1 MIRDIYNID
10 LEIPNSG
17 IFIKGLDNE
26 KLTISLDL
34 VRFMQI
40 NKRQIVSSGNK
51 LDVGKLAKP
60 LNPYIIYNILEE
72 NNKNNFNGVKIIEKI
87 EDENNIIYHFNFGLI
102 LNTFIEKSKITR
114 QMEQNTSDNLKDLNE
129 IKAFIA
135 PCFFSYGMVGDV
147 KSIPKNELED
157 LENDY
162 GYEGKD
168 YKSIFKKEVYIN
180 FSCYERVYFSNCEF
194 KSKVS
199 LHIIN
204 NDNTV
209 CFLNG
214 MDFSNCIFE
223 DEINFKRFI
232 SGTSLPENKYYNNE
246 QDTLFKNCI
255 FKKRV
260 VFHNSNFF
268 NSIYFNNSHFK
279 DYVDFH
285 ECRFE
290 KTTCFYGVTFDKG
303 PNFSQVIFK
312 ENLNA
317 VNANLNF
324 TFNGL
329 KIQIKKEEENF
340 NKDKNEQYQKS
351 LDKFA
356 NDFRDSFRVFKNAL
370 IKDNNLLE
378 ASNFHKYELYCKEIE
393 LKNKKGKTFKDVV
406 DKYQLF
412 FYRKLCDH
420 HTDLLK
426 VFHNLLIIIMLFS
439 IFSFVLDKFKQP
451 SIENNAKYHIVQVDT
466 NESYIFKEHNKT
478 TYNFLSLNIEQEFK
492 NLSQF
497 IPMDKILF
505 TVKSFIYENPLRNQ
519 LTFIEKFGL
528 FLFFALLVILVA
540 LLIKQYLWFLLLP
553 LFVGV
558 VYCIG
563 FSKSIITH
571 FMIIMLFACT
581 FILIM
586 VFDSKSKRFL
596 FVGISYI
603 VCIFTL
609 LAKPSLMLPVF
620 GSFLE
625 KDTNTTY
632 PLLLSLSVVYFI
644 LVALVI
650 FSLQK
655 TARKNSIVPS

>member
-1 MIRDIYNID
+1 
-10 LEIPNSG
+10 
-17 IFIKGLDNE
+17 
-26 KLTISLDL
+26 
-34 VRFMQI
+34 
-40 NKRQIVSSGNK
+40 
-51 LDVGKLAKP
+51 
-60 LNPYIIYNILEE
+60 
-72 NNKNNFNGVKIIEKI
+72 
-87 EDENNIIYHFNFGLI
+87 
-102 LNTFIEKSKITR
+102 
-114 QMEQNTSDNLKDLNE
+114 MEQNTSDNLKDLNE

-199 LHIIN
+199 LHIID

-378 ASNFHKYELYCKEIE
+378 ASKFHKYELYCKEIE
-393 LKNKKGKTFKDVV
+393 LEEKKPKKFSKEWI
-406 DKYQLF
+406 DKWQLF

-420 HTDLLK
+420 HTDILQSLNSLIL
-426 VFHNLLIIIMLFS
+426 VIGIFGVLNLAIIIGFNRYLDYKLILEHLYFS
-439 IFSFVLDKFKQP
+439 LDFYNLHIKPF
-451 SIENNAKYHIVQVDT
+451 IENNYSFIMFVNFIILFVYLILVGFVLCAKYIREFFIT
-466 NESYIFKEHNKT
+466 ISYVITF
-478 TYNFLSLNIEQEFK
+478 
-492 NLSQF
+492 F
-497 IPMDKILF
+497 IMVTSPKILIPAMGIF
-505 TVKSFIYENPLRNQ
+505 TDKRVMLDPLSVLGGIY
-519 LTFIEKFGL
+519 TIVFG
-528 FLFFALLVILVA
+528 F
-540 LLIKQYLWFLLLP
+540 
-553 LFVGV
+553 V
-558 VYCIG
+558 VY
-563 FSKSIITH
+563 S
-571 FMIIMLFACT
+571 
-581 FILIM
+581 
-586 VFDSKSKRFL
+586 
-596 FVGISYI
+596 FV
-603 VCIFTL
+603 
-609 LAKPSLMLPVF
+609 
-620 GSFLE
+620 
-625 KDTNTTY
+625 
-632 PLLLSLSVVYFI
+632 
-644 LVALVI
+644 
-650 FSLQK
+650 K
-655 TARKNSIVPS
+655 TIRKNSIVPS

>member
-1 MIRDIYNID
+1 
-10 LEIPNSG
+10 
-17 IFIKGLDNE
+17 
-26 KLTISLDL
+26 
-34 VRFMQI
+34 
-40 NKRQIVSSGNK
+40 
-51 LDVGKLAKP
+51 
-60 LNPYIIYNILEE
+60 
-72 NNKNNFNGVKIIEKI
+72 
-87 EDENNIIYHFNFGLI
+87 
-102 LNTFIEKSKITR
+102 
-114 QMEQNTSDNLKDLNE
+114 MEQNTSDNLKDLNE

-223 DEINFKRFI
+223 DEVNFKRFI

-255 FKKRV
+255 FKKIV

-329 KIQIKKEEENF
+329 KIQIK
-340 NKDKNEQYQKS
+340 
-351 LDKFA
+351 
-356 NDFRDSFRVFKNAL
+356 
-370 IKDNNLLE
+370 
-378 ASNFHKYELYCKEIE
+378 
-393 LKNKKGKTFKDVV
+393 
-406 DKYQLF
+406 
-412 FYRKLCDH
+412 
-420 HTDLLK
+420 
-426 VFHNLLIIIMLFS
+426 
-439 IFSFVLDKFKQP
+439 
-451 SIENNAKYHIVQVDT
+451 
-466 NESYIFKEHNKT
+466 
-478 TYNFLSLNIEQEFK
+478 
-492 NLSQF
+492 
-497 IPMDKILF
+497 
-505 TVKSFIYENPLRNQ
+505 
-519 LTFIEKFGL
+519 
-528 FLFFALLVILVA
+528 
-540 LLIKQYLWFLLLP
+540 
-553 LFVGV
+553 
-558 VYCIG
+558 
-563 FSKSIITH
+563 
-571 FMIIMLFACT
+571 
-581 FILIM
+581 
-586 VFDSKSKRFL
+586 
-596 FVGISYI
+596 
-603 VCIFTL
+603 
-609 LAKPSLMLPVF
+609 
-620 GSFLE
+620 
-625 KDTNTTY
+625 
-632 PLLLSLSVVYFI
+632 
-644 LVALVI
+644 
-650 FSLQK
+650 
-655 TARKNSIVPS
+655 